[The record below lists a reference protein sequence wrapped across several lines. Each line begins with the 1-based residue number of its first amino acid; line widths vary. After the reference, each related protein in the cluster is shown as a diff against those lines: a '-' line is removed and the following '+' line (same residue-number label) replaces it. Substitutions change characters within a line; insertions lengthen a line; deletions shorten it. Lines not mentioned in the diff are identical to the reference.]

1 MSELVARPAKRPG
14 MTRQYVTERLQEHG
28 CVAPL
33 AILVR
38 RGYFDSLGEPGKN
51 DVGIY
56 DDAAAIISHRG
67 LWTFN
72 ANADPAHEAPGTA
85 VLQPGKYLYC
95 LGTHNRTKAVERQYE
110 ALVQASPVTIK
121 RVGSDVVEIGFF
133 GINIHKGYDTT
144 TGSEGCITIV
154 KDQWEEYIDRAKEEM
169 QLENVKTIPVVL
181 SVWTPPAAA

>member
-1 MSELVARPAKRPG
+1 VSELVERPAKRPT
-14 MTRQYVTERLQEHG
+14 MTRDYVGERLREHS

-33 AILVR
+33 ALLIR
-38 RGYFDSLGEPGKN
+38 RGYFDALGEPGVN

-56 DDAAAIISHRG
+56 DDAVAIISHRG

-72 ANADPAHEAPGTA
+72 ANADPAKEADGTA

-95 LGTHNRTKAVERQYE
+95 LGTHNRTKAVDRQYE

-121 RVGSDVVEIGFF
+121 RVGSDVVEVGFF

-154 KDQWEEYIDRAKEEM
+154 KDQWEEFIARAKDEM
-169 QLENVKTIPVVL
+169 RTDNAKTIPVVL
-181 SVWTPPAAA
+181 SVWKKAA